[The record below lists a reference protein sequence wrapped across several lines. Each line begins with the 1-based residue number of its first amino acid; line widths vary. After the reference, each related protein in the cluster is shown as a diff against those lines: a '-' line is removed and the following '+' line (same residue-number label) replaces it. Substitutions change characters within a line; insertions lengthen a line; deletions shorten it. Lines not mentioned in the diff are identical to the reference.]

1 MVLNFIDFDEFK
13 RLLDKPTLT
22 QQDIF
27 KVNSYPFISLA
38 EKCGD
43 IKSSELETVRT
54 IRDRYHSLLLTI
66 IKWNQMENM

>member
-54 IRDRYHSLLLTI
+54 IADKNINGFLT
-66 IKWNQMENM
+66 